1 MIATLQR
8 PASLY
13 RGAKARANETGRA
26 LTLLVAALSTLCI
39 AAQPAPKPP
48 AKAPAPKAAA
58 PKRPAPPPPFD
69 IQTPQ
74 GFIDLLSQAGATTR
88 TADRAP
94 GSVFVTVTSKAA
106 NFSIQFEGCSPQ
118 GRACRAM
125 LLDAPLGPAGGAGP
139 RINAFNQ
146 TSVMCRVYQDTAG
159 VAHVVYSALLFDGGR
174 RDDAAT
180 HLLAWQGCLADGRDF
195 LKDPAGYLAN
205 AA

>member
-1 MIATLQR
+1 M
-8 PASLY
+8 
-13 RGAKARANETGRA
+13 A
-26 LTLLVAALSTLCI
+26 LAVAPLALLCL
-39 AAQPAPKPP
+39 AAQPLPKAAPKT
-48 AKAPAPKAAA
+48 PAPKVAA
-58 PKRPAPPPPFD
+58 PKRPAPAAPFD

-94 GSVFVTVTSKAA
+94 GSVFITVTSKAA
-106 NFSIQFEGCSPQ
+106 NFSMQFEGCSPQ

-125 LLDAPLGPAGGAGP
+125 LLDSPLGPAGAAGP
-139 RINAFNQ
+139 RFNAFNQ
-146 TSVMCRVYQDTAG
+146 TSVMCRLYQDTAG
-159 VAHVVYSALLFDGGR
+159 VAHVVYSALLFEGGR

-180 HLLAWQGCLADGRDF
+180 HLLAWQGCLSDGRDF